1 MYSNKQFII
10 EQAKNVRTSVKYVSC
25 WLAFV
30 YRLCSESVPSLSTL
44 QGVKAYIEKMGN
56 VPSISTPK
64 RVVMLDWVSNEDGS
78 HILTVTVGN
87 KVIFMTAVS
96 NDVAQANVKAVN
108 ESKAAEIKSKATP
121 LLRKS
126 SSMGFQQVVDDVR

>member
-1 MYSNKQFII
+1 M
-10 EQAKNVRTSVKYVSC
+10 
-25 WLAFV
+25 
-30 YRLCSESVPSLSTL
+30 PSLSTL